1 MIEVV
6 EVISKKEIKEFVDFP
21 LKLYKKD
28 PYYVPALYMDELKM
42 FKPNYVY
49 YDQSEA
55 KCFIAKKDGKTVGR
69 IQAIIQNAANAK
81 YDQKRIRFTRFDSID
96 DQEVSNALFDKVKE
110 YAKKNYL
117 DEIVGPLGFSDLER
131 EGLLIE
137 GFDQK
142 QTFEE
147 QYNYSY
153 YQKLIENYGF
163 EKEVDWT
170 ESIIKNNPDTKIQD
184 KMIRLAE
191 TVLKRNNLHIGKSK
205 NVKDFLNKYADKFFS
220 ILDESYDNV
229 YGTVPFTDGMKKLLI
244 SNFSLLIDLRFVC
257 VILNENDE
265 AVCMGL
271 CLPSIAD
278 AVKKSDG
285 HLTLPAI
292 LRILKAKK
300 NPKIIDFAL
309 IGVKPSYQMKGVN
322 VIILAEIM
330 KMLNKKGVMYAETN
344 LNLETNNEVL
354 AQWKYFDCKTNK
366 RRRCFIKKI

>member
-110 YAKKNYL
+110 YAKKNDL

-191 TVLKRNNLHIGKSK
+191 TVLKRNNLHIGKAK

>member
-6 EVISKKEIKEFVDFP
+6 EVISKKEIKEFVNFP

>member
-1 MIEVV
+1 MIEVI
-6 EVISKKEIKEFVDFP
+6 EVKTKKEIKEFINFP
-21 LKLYKKD
+21 IRLYKNN
-28 PYYVPALYMDELKM
+28 PYYVPALYGDELKM

-55 KCFIAKKDGKTVGR
+55 KCFIARKDGKTVGR
-69 IQAIIQNAANAK
+69 IQAIIQKVSN
-81 YDQKRIRFTRFDSID
+81 QKHNEKKIRFTRFDSID
-96 DQEVSNALFDKVKE
+96 DQEVSDALFNKVTE
-110 YAKKNYL
+110 YAKNNNL
-117 DEIVGPLGFSDLER
+117 DSIVGPLGFSDLER

-137 GFDQK
+137 GFDQT

-170 ESIIKNNPDTKIQD
+170 ESIIKNPQDQKVQD
-184 KMIRLAE
+184 KILKLAE
-191 TVLKRNNLHIGKSK
+191 TVLKRNKLHIGKAK
-205 NVKDFLNKYADKFFS
+205 NVKDFLNKYADQFFE
-220 ILDESYDNV
+220 ILDETYEDI

-244 SNFSLLIDLRFVC
+244 SNFQLLIDLRFVC
-257 VILNENDE
+257 VILDENEKC
-265 AVCMGL
+265 VSMGL
-271 CLPSIAD
+271 CLPSISE
-278 AVKKSDG
+278 AVRKSNG

-292 LRILKAKK
+292 FRILKAKR

-330 KMLNKKGVMYAETN
+330 KMLNNKGISYAETN
-344 LNLETNNEVL
+344 LNLETNQEVL
-354 AQWKYFDCKTNK
+354 AQWKYFDANTNK